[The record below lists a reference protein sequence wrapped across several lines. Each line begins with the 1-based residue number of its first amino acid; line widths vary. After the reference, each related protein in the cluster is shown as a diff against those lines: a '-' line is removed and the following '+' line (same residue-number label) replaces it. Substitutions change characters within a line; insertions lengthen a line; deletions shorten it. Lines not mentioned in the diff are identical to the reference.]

1 EENLTLYGDINS
13 DGVVNN
19 SDVDIL
25 KKAVFG
31 IGSLTESEFLS
42 ADLNGDGK
50 LNTFDLAKISKLVKE
65 KRNLRVVEDY
75 DYRNDYTDF
84 ITAEWIYPIYA
95 YGRNEYYNMAGD
107 VYGVTDEGYTEKQ
120 VNLHFFLN
128 GIKHFIPTALESG
141 IVTID
146 EIANVNYDVRIS
158 AREYLDL
165 SFVKVIPP
173 ADDVIIQPATEF
185 LYNDG
190 KYDYYFNNILSGLY
204 IIEMHGKQYSLREVI
219 DNQLLTPGELT
230 SLGLFDFK
238 ISAPFEKI
246 KTIEI
251 NDPIYNNKAGLF
263 FGDMLQLIYQDEK
276 HNYYLSS
283 LRGEYI
289 SVTINGIEFSL
300 KEVIE
305 NEILT
310 IDELI
315 DAGLEARTGNYA
327 NGSRL

>member
-1 EENLTLYGDINS
+1 
-13 DGVVNN
+13 
-19 SDVDIL
+19 
-25 KKAVFG
+25 
-31 IGSLTESEFLS
+31 
-42 ADLNGDGK
+42 
-50 LNTFDLAKISKLVKE
+50 
-65 KRNLRVVEDY
+65 
-75 DYRNDYTDF
+75 
-84 ITAEWIYPIYA
+84 
-95 YGRNEYYNMAGD
+95 M
-107 VYGVTDEGYTEKQ
+107 
-120 VNLHFFLN
+120 
-128 GIKHFIPTALESG
+128 
-141 IVTID
+141 
-146 EIANVNYDVRIS
+146 
-158 AREYLDL
+158 
-165 SFVKVIPP
+165 
-173 ADDVIIQPATEF
+173 
-185 LYNDG
+185 
-190 KYDYYFNNILSGLY
+190 Y
-204 IIEMHGKQYSLREVI
+204 IIEIYGRQYTLREVI
-219 DNQLLTPGELT
+219 DKKILTPGEMV
-230 SLGLFDFK
+230 SLGLFDSK